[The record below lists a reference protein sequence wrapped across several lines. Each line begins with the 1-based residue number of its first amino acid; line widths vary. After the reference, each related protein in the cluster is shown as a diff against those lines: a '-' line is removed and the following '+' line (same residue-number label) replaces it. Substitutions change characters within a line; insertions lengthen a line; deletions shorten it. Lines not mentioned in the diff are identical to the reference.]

1 MPAIASGWMLSVER
15 GPDSLWVHIGRPEP
29 NGGDSPPLADEI
41 WLLMERHLA
50 HRLVLELDDVD
61 LLHSFLL
68 GQLVALQ
75 KRVCECGG
83 LLRLSGVS
91 PMNERILKT
100 HGLAGHFPIYRD
112 RTEAVM
118 GGPCPRRPR

>member
-1 MPAIASGWMLSVER
+1 MCSIAPGWMLTVER

-29 NGGDSPPLADEI
+29 DCSDSPPLADEI
-41 WLLMERHLA
+41 WSLMERHLA
-50 HRLVLELDDVD
+50 HRLVLELDEVE

-68 GQLVALQ
+68 GQLVALEE
-75 KRVCECGG
+75 RVRECGG

-91 PMNERILKT
+91 SFNERVLKT
-100 HGLAGHFPIYRD
+100 HGLTGRIPVYRD

-118 GGPCPRRPR
+118 GGFCPGKPR